1 MSERWKF
8 YSLTNSIIYIYQFF
22 REVKSSNLTDWWKK
36 PWFEAVNDIR
46 VLLTQ
51 QKDKKAPLVGT

>member
-1 MSERWKF
+1 MTACWKS
-8 YSLTNSIIYIYQFF
+8 YNLTNFIVYINEFF
-22 REVKSSNLTDWWKK
+22 HEVKSSNLTDCWKK

-51 QKDKKAPLVGT
+51 QEDKKAPLVGT